1 MLHFIAVFICKDNQR
16 ILSPR
21 DKDFLNDT
29 GAISDG
35 LKTTDR
41 FVQAIAMSLGPSNT
55 SVLQCYE
62 NKDKHKCPPIL
73 IDSLSWHNHPGKLIQ
88 VTTAQALADSQFEK
102 NLTILDLGMCLE
114 MDISC

>member
-35 LKTTDR
+35 LKTTDC

-62 NKDKHKCPPIL
+62 NKDKHMCPVMLEKQRHTQLFCKVVETKPNTSAHLYCLIL
-73 IDSLSWHNHPGKLIQ
+73 
-88 VTTAQALADSQFEK
+88 
-102 NLTILDLGMCLE
+102 
-114 MDISC
+114 